1 MQLPHSPIPIKDQ
14 IQFFRLLAKGLGAG
28 LSLSQSL
35 GLISDGKGRSPLD
48 RCVQRLYQRV
58 KAGDSLGDAL
68 AAEPVA
74 PFSPWVQA
82 LIVVG
87 EYSGALDR
95 LCDQVVTL
103 LETQRRQGRSQR
115 SAAWSLI
122 LCVMGAG
129 AVVGILGRWN
139 LGLMGLGVVA
149 LGGGTV
155 ALLLAPG
162 LQPLRLQVPVLKG
175 ILQTQSMVQ
184 LAQLALPLEC
194 GVPIISAL
202 ELLQPHIP
210 HPTLRAIVGA
220 ATVQVKGG
228 KTLTESLE
236 GRLPARAVQYVR
248 TGEASG
254 TLPEMLAKMGEFY
267 GEQLELRLQQALGVL
282 RPLSLLGG
290 GAIVLFLGLDLIQR
304 LLGTLPG

>member
-28 LSLSQSL
+28 LSLGQSL

-129 AVVGILGRWN
+129 AVVGTLGRWN
-139 LGLMGLGVVA
+139 LGLMGLGGW
-149 LGGGTV
+149 LWGGERW
-155 ALLLAPG
+155 PCCW
-162 LQPLRLQVPVLKG
+162 LRG
-175 ILQTQSMVQ
+175 CSRC
-184 LAQLALPLEC
+184 AYRC
-194 GVPIISAL
+194 
-202 ELLQPHIP
+202 
-210 HPTLRAIVGA
+210 RC
-220 ATVQVKGG
+220 
-228 KTLTESLE
+228 
-236 GRLPARAVQYVR
+236 
-248 TGEASG
+248 
-254 TLPEMLAKMGEFY
+254 
-267 GEQLELRLQQALGVL
+267 
-282 RPLSLLGG
+282 
-290 GAIVLFLGLDLIQR
+290 
-304 LLGTLPG
+304 